1 VSWAGSKEWTGLEPR
16 LREAART
23 AASLRDPSGLVVT
36 AIQLGGTPIGSVAI
50 PDVGLSD
57 TVLQSLA
64 NLVAIGLE
72 QARADEATARAE
84 AARESSELRATVL
97 DALAHEFKTPLTSMK
112 AASTDLLA
120 RASVNP
126 RDRELVAIIDED
138 LDRFQALVS
147 DAVQMLRI
155 DAGHF
160 AVHRGRHRL
169 ASLIGATVQKFSAQL
184 DGHTFAEHVPQDLTV
199 DADRELLGL
208 ALRQLLDNAL
218 KYSPVASTIEIRARS
233 NGTVEIDV
241 CNSGST
247 IPESDRPRIFERF
260 YRGAD
265 ARQIPGT
272 GMGLAIVQQIA
283 RAHGGTLA
291 VTTSPD
297 AGTTFTLSLPRGGAT
312 S

>member
-1 VSWAGSKEWTGLEPR
+1 
-16 LREAART
+16 
-23 AASLRDPSGLVVT
+23 
-36 AIQLGGTPIGSVAI
+36 
-50 PDVGLSD
+50 
-57 TVLQSLA
+57 
-64 NLVAIGLE
+64 
-72 QARADEATARAE
+72 
-84 AARESSELRATVL
+84 
-97 DALAHEFKTPLTSMK
+97 
-112 AASTDLLA
+112 
-120 RASVNP
+120 
-126 RDRELVAIIDED
+126 
-138 LDRFQALVS
+138 
-147 DAVQMLRI
+147 
-155 DAGHF
+155 
-160 AVHRGRHRL
+160 
-169 ASLIGATVQKFSAQL
+169 
-184 DGHTFAEHVPQDLTV
+184 
-199 DADRELLGL
+199 
-208 ALRQLLDNAL
+208 
-218 KYSPVASTIEIRARS
+218 VASTIEIRARS